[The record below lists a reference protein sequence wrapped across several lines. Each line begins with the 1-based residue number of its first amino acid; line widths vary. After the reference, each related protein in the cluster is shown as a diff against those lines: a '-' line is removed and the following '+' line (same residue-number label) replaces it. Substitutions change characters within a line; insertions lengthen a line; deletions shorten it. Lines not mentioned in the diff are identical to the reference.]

1 MFHPDTI
8 GEGFSPT
15 AGHKTAS
22 TYIRIPYLFKIYIYM
37 LVWLILHERIADDLS
52 FLYFTYIIILI
63 FKCII
68 CVIKQVCFSIIV
80 TIHLDPQEL
89 F

>member
-1 MFHPDTI
+1 MP
-8 GEGFSPT
+8 
-15 AGHKTAS
+15 
-22 TYIRIPYLFKIYIYM
+22 
-37 LVWLILHERIADDLS
+37 VWLILHETIADDLS